1 MKNAFSWEKIN
12 IYIRSAI
19 SVNNYLKNRNIYI
32 FSLKKI
38 NTYDKISLYIG
49 GKKMDI
55 RQIETFVEVVRLESF
70 SKAAEKLF
78 ITQPTVSN
86 HITALEKEVG
96 SELIDRSGRLF
107 RITPT
112 GQILYEHAEKIIDQ
126 INNAKY
132 EIDAYDQGLQ
142 GKITILSS
150 SIPREYILPDLIKS
164 FLEEHPKIS
173 FSLQGSDSKEAIKRI
188 LTYENDFAIVG
199 KMNDNPKLDFVKL
212 VKDSSVL
219 IVPNDKFENL
229 ENGDTVKFEDIL
241 DENFILR
248 EYGSA
253 SLETIINAI
262 YQSSKDARKLRIVGT
277 CDDNEAIKSLV
288 SKGVG
293 LSFMNEIAIER
304 DIKENR
310 FKYLKIKGVDFSRDF
325 YFLYHREKP
334 LSPLGKRFKD
344 FVLDYVKNEM
354 K

>member
-1 MKNAFSWEKIN
+1 
-12 IYIRSAI
+12 
-19 SVNNYLKNRNIYI
+19 
-32 FSLKKI
+32 
-38 NTYDKISLYIG
+38 
-49 GKKMDI
+49 MDI

-96 SELIDRSGRLF
+96 SDLIDRSGRLF

-142 GKITILSS
+142 GKISILSS

-212 VKDSSVL
+212 VKDTSVL

-241 DENFILR
+241 DESFILR

-293 LSFMNEIAIER
+293 LSFMNKIAIER
-304 DIKENR
+304 DIKEKR
-310 FKYLKIKGVDFSRDF
+310 FKYLNIKGVDFSRDF

-334 LSPLGKRFKD
+334 LSPLGKRFKE
-344 FVLDYVKNEM
+344 FVLDYVKNE

>member
-1 MKNAFSWEKIN
+1 
-12 IYIRSAI
+12 
-19 SVNNYLKNRNIYI
+19 
-32 FSLKKI
+32 
-38 NTYDKISLYIG
+38 
-49 GKKMDI
+49 MDI

-142 GKITILSS
+142 GKISILSS

-229 ENGDTVKFEDIL
+229 ENGDTIKFEDIL

-293 LSFMNEIAIER
+293 LSFMNRIAVER
-304 DIKENR
+304 DIKEKR
-310 FKYLKIKGVDFSRDF
+310 FKYLNIKGVDFSRDF

-334 LSPLGKRFKD
+334 LSPLGKRFKE
-344 FVLDYVKNEM
+344 FVLDYVKNE

>member
-1 MKNAFSWEKIN
+1 
-12 IYIRSAI
+12 
-19 SVNNYLKNRNIYI
+19 
-32 FSLKKI
+32 
-38 NTYDKISLYIG
+38 
-49 GKKMDI
+49 MDI

-96 SELIDRSGRLF
+96 SDLIDRSGRLF

-142 GKITILSS
+142 GKISILSS

-241 DENFILR
+241 DESFILR

-293 LSFMNEIAIER
+293 LSFMNKIAIER
-304 DIKENR
+304 DIKEKR
-310 FKYLKIKGVDFSRDF
+310 FKYLNIKGVDFSRDF

-334 LSPLGKRFKD
+334 LSPLGKRFKE
-344 FVLDYVKNEM
+344 FVLDYVKNE

>member
-1 MKNAFSWEKIN
+1 
-12 IYIRSAI
+12 
-19 SVNNYLKNRNIYI
+19 
-32 FSLKKI
+32 
-38 NTYDKISLYIG
+38 
-49 GKKMDI
+49 MDI

-96 SELIDRSGRLF
+96 SDLIDRSGRLF

-142 GKITILSS
+142 GKISILSS

-293 LSFMNEIAIER
+293 LSFMNKIAVER

-310 FKYLKIKGVDFSRDF
+310 FKYLNIKGVDFSRDF

-344 FVLDYVKNEM
+344 FVLDYVKNE

>member
-1 MKNAFSWEKIN
+1 
-12 IYIRSAI
+12 
-19 SVNNYLKNRNIYI
+19 
-32 FSLKKI
+32 
-38 NTYDKISLYIG
+38 
-49 GKKMDI
+49 MDI

-142 GKITILSS
+142 GKISILSS

-219 IVPNDKFENL
+219 IVQNDKFENL
-229 ENGDTVKFEDIL
+229 KNGDTVKFEDIL
-241 DENFILR
+241 DESFILR

-293 LSFMNEIAIER
+293 LSFMNKIAIER
-304 DIKENR
+304 DIKEKR
-310 FKYLKIKGVDFSRDF
+310 FKYLNIKGVDFSRDF

-334 LSPLGKRFKD
+334 LSPLGKRFKE
-344 FVLDYVKNEM
+344 FVLDYVKNE